1 MDPNR
6 MKSAR
11 NFIVLTC
18 AMSLAAAA
26 YSQSWISNAGNDINI
41 CSLTSPCRT
50 LQHAVD
56 VTAPWGQ
63 VGVLNAGDYGPAV
76 ITQSIRIDGG
86 GLLANVVFSGN
97 GITVK
102 TPAGSVVQLRN
113 LSLHGN
119 GATNGIQFEG
129 AGGLDID
136 NVQVTGFNNSCIV
149 ASGNGPSDV
158 VIKDTTAENC
168 AAYGIYLGQ
177 SEGALTGRIINTHV
191 RFSNF
196 ALYILR
202 GQVSVYDSTFS
213 SPGNPGALNNWGM
226 RIDVG
231 SSVLLENCQVSG
243 FVTGVF
249 AIAGGTVQFNR
260 TSFTNNFLALG
271 QSTGTTISNGDNVFF
286 GNSTNGT
293 FNQTVGLQ

>member
-1 MDPNR
+1 
-6 MKSAR
+6 
-11 NFIVLTC
+11 
-18 AMSLAAAA
+18 
-26 YSQSWISNAGNDINI
+26 
-41 CSLTSPCRT
+41 
-50 LQHAVD
+50 VD

-119 GATNGIQFEG
+119 GASNGIQFEG

-149 ASGNGPSDV
+149 VSGNGPSDV

-168 AAYGIYLGQ
+168 AVWGIYLAQ
-177 SEGALTGRIINTHV
+177 SEGALTGKIINTHV
-191 RFSNF
+191 RFTNF
-196 ALYILR
+196 ALYVLR
-202 GQVSVYDSTFS
+202 GRISVYDSTFS
-213 SPGNPGALNNWGM
+213 SPGNPLSPNFGM

-231 SSVLLENCQVSG
+231 SSVLMENCQVSG

-249 AIAGGTVQFNR
+249 AVGGGTVQFNR
-260 TSFTNNFLALG
+260 TSFTNNFLALA
-271 QSTGTTISNGDNVFF
+271 QPIGTTISNGDNVFF
-286 GNSTNGT
+286 ENGSNGT
-293 FNQTVGLQ
+293 FSQTVGLQ